1 MKLTLSIL
9 LLFLTVSVTAQMKPG
24 DFFTSPTIVLREG
37 IYILPNT
44 FSQDFGNA
52 DVSIK
57 GVPGKTVIT
66 DGSTAPALL
75 DVTMPDLNTDGVYVV
90 YKNPI
95 YSFGGGFAHRALS
108 YNTAGQQVL
117 YTQGTVLQKCN
128 GVWSRY
134 FTGYGFKTQGNIT
147 CTGITFSGCSFY
159 IFSPFGKSETQKF
172 ELSNCV
178 FENVAR
184 VISSVTISNSAQ
196 EMAFNTL
203 QVYDVYGG
211 FRFSEFKIQSCIFTN
226 IYTAIVWG
234 IPPSRSIT
242 VKDNYISDCPT
253 TVAFFTCYMKKYKVD
268 GSGSDEDYWIN
279 KVNCTFDGNLFE
291 RIIQNNNWTVSLIR
305 TCGKANV
312 SYNVFDSVSPQIT
325 LLYGGN
331 STFTNNFVR
340 KINTP
345 AETQS
350 CVVLVKTLDT
360 PVNTIADNEV
370 YAPYSPFV
378 AVEGYSSFFI
388 NKNKGEVLTVFNKQ
402 GEADAPNQFV
412 RIANNDLKA
421 KWVTVI
427 SSRDSAVR
435 FGFVETMGNNFTGL
449 DAKPYIGRTKV
460 LNYIN
465 L

>member
-1 MKLTLSIL
+1 
-9 LLFLTVSVTAQMKPG
+9 MKPG
-24 DFFTSPTIVLREG
+24 DFFTSPVITLGEG
-37 IYILPNT
+37 VFTLPKN
-44 FSQDFGNA
+44 FSQDFGSA
-52 DVSIK
+52 DVVIK

-66 DGSTAPALL
+66 DGSTAPLLL
-75 DVTMPDLNTDGVYVV
+75 DVTMPDLNPDGIYVV

-95 YSFGGGFAHRALS
+95 YSFGGGFAHLQLP
-108 YNTAGQQVL
+108 YNTAGQPCL
-117 YTQGTVLQKCN
+117 YTQGTILQKCN

-134 FTGYGFKTQGNIT
+134 YTGYGFKTTGNIT

-184 VISSVTISNSAQ
+184 VVSSVTLGNSEQ
-196 EMAFNTL
+196 EMPFNSL

-211 FRFSEFKIQSCIFTN
+211 FRFSEFKIQSCVFDN
-226 IYTAIVWG
+226 IYTSIVWG

-242 VKDNYISDCPT
+242 VRDNYIANCPT
-253 TVAFFTCYMKKYKVD
+253 TVAFFTCYMKKYKLD
-268 GSGSDEDYWIN
+268 GSGSDEEYWVN
-279 KVNCTFDGNLFE
+279 KVNCTFEGNLFE
-291 RIIQNNNWTVSLIR
+291 RIMQNNNWTVSLIR

-325 LLYGGN
+325 LFYGGN

-345 AETQS
+345 TETQS
-350 CVVLVKTLDT
+350 CVVLIKTLDT

-370 YAPYSPFV
+370 YAPCSPFV

-460 LNYIN
+460 LNYIH

>member
-211 FRFSEFKIQSCIFTN
+211 FRFSEFKIQSCVFDN
-226 IYTAIVWG
+226 IYTSIVWG

-242 VKDNYISDCPT
+242 VRDNYIADCPT
-253 TVAFFTCYMKKYKVD
+253 AIAFFNCQMKRYNAA
-268 GSGSDEDYWIN
+268 GQSDETYWKD
-279 KVNCTFDGNLFE
+279 KVRCYFEGNLFT
-291 RIIQNNNWTVSLIR
+291 RIMQTNSWTVSLIR
-305 TCGKANV
+305 TNGDATVRGNI
-312 SYNVFDSVSPQIT
+312 FDSISPQVT
-325 LLYGGN
+325 LFYGGN
-331 STFTNNFVR
+331 STFTGNVVY
-340 KINTP
+340 KLNTP
-345 AETQS
+345 TETQS
-350 CVVLVKTLDT
+350 TVIMVKNVDT
-360 PVNTIADNEV
+360 PVNTIADNNV
-370 YAPYSPFV
+370 YAPFSPFV
-378 AVEGYSSFFI
+378 AVEGYASFFI
-388 NKNKGEVLTVFNKQ
+388 QKNSGEVLTVFNKQ
-402 GEADAPNQFV
+402 DATDAPRQFV
-412 RIANNDLKA
+412 RIANNNMKA

-427 SSRDSAVR
+427 SSRDTTLR
-435 FGFVETMGNNFTGL
+435 FGFVETMGNTFTGL
-449 DAKPYIGRTKV
+449 ANPAYIGYTRV
-460 LNYIN
+460 LNYIH

>member
-1 MKLTLSIL
+1 MKLMLSIL

-37 IYILPNT
+37 IYILPKN

-52 DVSIK
+52 DITIS

-75 DVTMPDLNTDGVYVV
+75 DVTMPDLNADGIYVV

-95 YSFGGGFAHRALS
+95 YSFGGGFAHLTLS

-128 GVWSRY
+128 GIWSRY
-134 FTGYGFKTQGNIT
+134 YTGYGFKTQGNIT

-178 FENVAR
+178 FENVPR
-184 VISSVTISNSAQ
+184 IISSVTIGNSAQ

-211 FRFSEFKIQSCIFTN
+211 FRFSEFKIQSCIFDN
-226 IYTAIVWG
+226 IYTSIVWG
-234 IPPSRSIT
+234 IPPSRTIT
-242 VKDNYISDCPT
+242 VRDNYIANCPT
-253 TVAFFTCYMKKYKVD
+253 TVAFFTCYMKKYKLD

-279 KVNCTFDGNLFE
+279 KVNCTFEGNLFE
-291 RIIQNNNWTVSLIR
+291 RIMQNNNWTVSLIR

-312 SYNVFDSVSPQIT
+312 SYNVFDSVSPQIS
-325 LLYGGN
+325 LFYGGN

-350 CVVLVKTLDT
+350 TVIMVKNVDT
-360 PVNTIADNEV
+360 PVNTISDNSV
-370 YAPYSPFV
+370 YAPFSPFV
-378 AVEGYSSFFI
+378 AVEGYASFFI
-388 NKNKGEVLTVFNKQ
+388 HKNNGEVLTVFNKQ
-402 GEADAPNQFV
+402 DITDAPKQFV
-412 RIANNDLKA
+412 RIADNNMRA

-427 SSRDSAVR
+427 SSRDTTLR
-435 FGFVETMGNNFTGL
+435 FGFVETMGNTFTGL
-449 DAKPYIGRTKV
+449 ANPAYIGYTRV
-460 LNYIN
+460 LNYVH